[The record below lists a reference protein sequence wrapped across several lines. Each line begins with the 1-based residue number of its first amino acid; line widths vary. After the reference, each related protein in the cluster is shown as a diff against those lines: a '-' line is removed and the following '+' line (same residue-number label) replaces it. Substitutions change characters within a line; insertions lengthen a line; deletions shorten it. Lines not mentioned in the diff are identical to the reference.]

1 MMRVAFKPAF
11 VRSTP
16 ALAMALSLL
25 CGAGCASKSLDEP
38 GSGSDM
44 PNPGAGNQSGG
55 GSDGGAATPDYR
67 RQDYP
72 AGPYGV
78 GLGATLED
86 FAFLGWRDPVASG
99 YDIER
104 METVRLSEF
113 YNPDGRSDIKLI
125 WINASAVWCTVCRAE
140 MKDINTQDIKGTLG
154 PKGLQLI
161 ETLFEDNDSLPAK
174 PLDLQKWGQVADHS
188 IDFPLV
194 LDPGFKL
201 GAFFTSDATPLNM
214 LVDARTMKVIDL
226 TMGYSGDY
234 WQRVDEH
241 ISGL

>member
-1 MMRVAFKPAF
+1 MRVQFQ
-11 VRSTP
+11 P
-16 ALAMALSLL
+16 ALALPSAALLALSLL
-25 CGAGCASKSLDEP
+25 LGAGCASEGLEEP
-38 GSGSDM
+38 APQGDPNPSGGNQSSAGSGSAA
-44 PNPGAGNQSGG
+44 AG
-55 GSDGGAATPDYR
+55 PDYR

-78 GLGATLED
+78 GLGSTLED
-86 FAFLGWRDPVASG
+86 FAFLGWRDPVTSE
-99 YDIER
+99 YDLER

-113 YNPDGRSDIKLI
+113 YNPDGRSDVKLI

-140 MKDINTQDIKGTLG
+140 MRDINIQDIKGTMG

-174 PLDLQKWGQVADHS
+174 PLDLQKWGQVVDHS
-188 IDFPLV
+188 IDFPLL

-214 LVDARTMKVIDL
+214 LVDARTMRILDA
-226 TMGYSGDY
+226 TMGYSSDY
-234 WQRVDEH
+234 WERVDEYL
-241 ISGL
+241 SKL

>member
-1 MMRVAFKPAF
+1 MRVRFEQGLVLPA
-11 VRSTP
+11 P
-16 ALAMALSLL
+16 ALLMALSLTL
-25 CGAGCASKSLDEP
+25 GAGCASKSLDEP
-38 GSGSDM
+38 GSGSDT

-55 GSDGGAATPDYR
+55 GSDSGAVTPDYR

-86 FAFLGWRDPVASG
+86 FAFLGWRDPVASN

-113 YNPDGRSDIKLI
+113 YNPDGRSGIKLI

-140 MKDINTQDIKGTLG
+140 MKDINNQNIKETMG

-174 PLDLQKWGQVADHS
+174 PLDLQQWGRVPDHE

-214 LVDARTMKVIDL
+214 LVDARTMQVVDL

-241 ISGL
+241 ISEL

>member
-1 MMRVAFKPAF
+1 MRVAFKPAF

-25 CGAGCASKSLDEP
+25 CAEGCASKSLDEP
-38 GSGSDM
+38 DTDP
-44 PNPGAGNQSGG
+44 PNPGAGNPSGG
-55 GSDGGAATPDYR
+55 GSDSGAATPDYR
-67 RQDYP
+67 LQDYP
-72 AGPYGV
+72 SGPYGV

-113 YNPDGRSDIKLI
+113 YNPDGRSGIKLI

-140 MKDINTQDIKGTLG
+140 MKDINLQDIKGTLG

-174 PLDLQKWGQVADHS
+174 PIDLQKWGQVVDHS

-214 LVDARTMKVIDL
+214 LVDARTMQVIDL